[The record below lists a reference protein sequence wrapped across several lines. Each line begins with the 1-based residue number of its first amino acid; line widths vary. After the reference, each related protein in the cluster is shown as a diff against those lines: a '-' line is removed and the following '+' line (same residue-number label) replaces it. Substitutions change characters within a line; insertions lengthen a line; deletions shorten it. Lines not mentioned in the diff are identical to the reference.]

1 MEINDKIVWLLDAV
15 GAPMILLI
23 AVALWLGCIWCVMKM
38 VNIYRE
44 WGNKYQQKANE
55 LAKERHKLMSEAE
68 RYGGVWDNYVVK
80 ALFTAVVA
88 AMIFIGAVIFA
99 SKKYDFN
106 ITPDSIV
113 LTFVGIL
120 ATFLVITNYAQVIDI
135 KKDFHRRVTRLE
147 EKRRRLDNK
156 ITNSGRFD
164 NNQVSQERL
173 ANRVEAPYYNAT
185 TNTQKKEEKNEEF

>member
-1 MEINDKIVWLLDAV
+1 
-15 GAPMILLI
+15 
-23 AVALWLGCIWCVMKM
+23 
-38 VNIYRE
+38 
-44 WGNKYQQKANE
+44 
-55 LAKERHKLMSEAE
+55 MSEAE

-185 TNTQKKEEKNEEF
+185 TNTQKKGGKNEEF